1 MEFRKQ
7 GPIYKRTIVN
17 GDKSK
22 EILLYRNE
30 EVKKL
35 EEYPNYHFT
44 SEGRVYSWYVNR
56 FLEPDDNIGK
66 KKRGEGKKSYIQYHL
81 INKDG
86 ENKKV
91 YAHILVWQAFGNC
104 PIPKDYEIHHINGES
119 TDNSIENLKL
129 VTKAE
134 HDLLD
139 GKIEIGIETKVTDAN
154 TFDRK
159 GLSFPNTYMKR
170 FTKLADAAAY
180 LNMDEKEFS
189 KLIDSE
195 PEKTFGDTGAWHAPD
210 GRMVLKFKKHYSSK
224 DDYLYFKE

>member
-1 MEFRKQ
+1 MGSNYPPYEKM
-7 GPIYKRTIVN
+7 IEHN
-17 GDKSK
+17 GK
-22 EILLYRNE
+22 EVTVHLWKDE
-30 EVKKL
+30 EIGQL
-35 EEYPNYHFT
+35 EDYPMYHIT
-44 SEGRVYSWYVNR
+44 SEGRVFSWYVKR
-56 FLEPDDNIGK
+56 FLELDDNIGK
-66 KKRGEGKKSYIQYHL
+66 KKRSEGKKSYIQYHL
-81 INKDG
+81 INRDG
-86 ENKKV
+86 KPEKV
-91 YAHILVWQAFGNC
+91 YAHILVWKVFGNC
-104 PIPKDYEIHHINGES
+104 PIPKDYEIHHINGNS
-119 TDNSIENLKL
+119 TDNSIGNLKL

-189 KLIDSE
+189 KLINSK
-195 PEKTFGDTGAWHAPD
+195 PEKTFGDTGAWHALD
-210 GRMVLKFKKHYSSK
+210 GRIVMKFKKHYSSK